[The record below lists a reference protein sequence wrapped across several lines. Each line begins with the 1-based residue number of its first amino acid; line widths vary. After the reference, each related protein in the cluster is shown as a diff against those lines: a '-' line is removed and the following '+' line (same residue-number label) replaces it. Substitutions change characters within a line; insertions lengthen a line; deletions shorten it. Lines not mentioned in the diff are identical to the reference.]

1 MIKKSFFA
9 AATALLLAGCTT
21 VESTQKFNA
30 VALGTDKDKAV
41 CQSFVRISGLYFCGL
56 PLIVGGTKG
65 DGSCSAFRYN
75 LTTEHAIFLLTK
87 EAKSKGAT
95 KLTNVQV
102 NSTTDHIL
110 LPIFTY
116 QTMQASGTGIRNRE
130 AAMQQAA
137 ENYDSLP

>member
-1 MIKKSFFA
+1 MKKAFFA
-9 AATALLLAGCTT
+9 TAAALLLAGCTT

-41 CQSFVRISGLYFCGL
+41 CQSFVKLSGFFFCGL
-56 PLIVGGTKG
+56 PVIVGSTKG
-65 DGSCSAFRYN
+65 DGSCTAFRYN
-75 LTTEHAIFLLTK
+75 LTTENAVFLLTK

-95 KLTNVQV
+95 KLNNVQV
-102 NSTTDHIL
+102 NYTTDNIL

-116 QTMQASGTGIRNRE
+116 ETVQASGTGIRNRE